1 MVSSPRMAGEAL
13 STLKSSCMSWSAFC
27 DASRVLTW
35 ICSGKDESSM
45 SGTLSI
51 SMSVGNQRL
60 NLIAAL

>member
-1 MVSSPRMAGEAL
+1 MASSSCMAGEAL
-13 STLKSSCMSWSAFC
+13 SILKSSCISRSAIC
-27 DASRVLTW
+27 DASRVSTW
-35 ICSGKDESSM
+35 ICSGKDESSI